1 MISAYLKDQF
11 TVLRT
16 SEVRDLESQA
26 VQEGT
31 PVKALMERAS
41 AVIVEEILAH
51 FSIRPTLVL
60 CGPGN
65 NGGDAY
71 GVAVKLLEIGWPVE
85 VMTVLPA
92 NSKTSNE
99 AAYFKE
105 KYKKKPLSPDTSLD
119 AFELIIDGIFG
130 TGLKKDLSAD
140 LQVLIHKINLL
151 SLPVISVDIP
161 TGIDSDTGE
170 IRGASLHAKMT
181 VTFNYRKP
189 GHLLYPGKLS
199 CGEVILKDIGLGKA
213 RSPMIFVNHPEL
225 WFDDF
230 PIPGPLDHKYHRG
243 HALLFGGE
251 EFTGATQ
258 LAALAA
264 RRAGA
269 GLVSIACTERTHPIY
284 ALSTPGT
291 ITSVIRSFEEWEA
304 LLKDERKNALLLG
317 PGLTPSPETKKTV
330 LAALKTK
337 RRIVLDAGALK
348 AFLPDDVNA
357 LFSALHDQ
365 VVLTPHEGEFKEIF
379 GTLSGSKIERAL
391 EAANKSGGLIYLKGA
406 DSVMAT
412 PQCHVLLQDNAP
424 PWLSTAG
431 TGDVLAG
438 LILAFL
444 AQGASPLHACGM
456 ASWIHGES
464 AHHAGFGMIAEDL
477 LDHLQNALQ
486 GIPDHLVYF

>member
-1 MISAYLKDQF
+1 MISSYLKDQF

-16 SEVRDLESQA
+16 SEVQDLERHA
-26 VQEGT
+26 IQEGSS
-31 PVKALMERAS
+31 VKALMERAS
-41 AVIVEEILAH
+41 AAVIEEVLAH

-65 NGGDAY
+65 NAGDAY

-85 VMTVLPA
+85 VMTVLPT
-92 NSKTSNE
+92 NSKTSEE
-99 AAYFKE
+99 AKYFKE
-105 KYKKKPLSPDTSLD
+105 KYKKKPLPPESPLD
-119 AFELIIDGIFG
+119 AFELVIDGIFG
-130 TGLKKDLSAD
+130 TGLKKDLPTG
-140 LQVLIHKINLL
+140 LQKLIHKINLL
-151 SLPVISVDIP
+151 CLPVISVDIP
-161 TGIDSDTGE
+161 TGIDSDTGKV
-170 IRGASLHAKMT
+170 RGASLHAKIT

-213 RSPMIFVNHPEL
+213 QNPTIFVNHPEL

-269 GLVSIACTERTHPIY
+269 GLVTIACSEKTHPIY

-291 ITSVIRSFEEWEA
+291 ITSIIRSFEEWED
-304 LLKDERKNALLLG
+304 LLTDEKKNALLLG
-317 PGLTPSPETKKTV
+317 PGLVPSSETKKRV

-348 AFLPDDVNA
+348 AFLPDDVSVF
-357 LFSALHDQ
+357 FSAIHNQ

-379 GTLSGSKIERAL
+379 GTLPGSKIERAL
-391 EAANKSGGLIYLKGA
+391 EAAKKSGAVVYLKGA

-412 PQCHVLLQDNAP
+412 PQGHVLLQDNAP

-431 TGDVLAG
+431 TGDILAG
-438 LILAFL
+438 LILGFL
-444 AQGASPLHACGM
+444 AQGATPLQACGM

-464 AHHAGFGMIAEDL
+464 SQQAGFGMIAEDL
-477 LDHLQNALQ
+477 FDHLQEALQ